1 MKSLQAIIVFT
12 ICMLL
17 VHDMQA
23 NDGIMMVALQ
33 IRPSK
38 PRIVLEDVTQQDLE
52 KLHSLIKENKSLEE
66 IEACE
71 IWRKLSNPTKESVQ
85 NVRRFPTE
93 KTKDEQRAFLKFHD
107 ETMLDIQRH
116 LLDAATRCHL
126 NGDYDHEITLF
137 DKMFLLSRFN
147 YNVVRVQND
156 LLRQHVYPLFL
167 YNRLSTSQKRRL
179 FESAST
185 NLHRLPF
192 DKIYGTATSNVYSPD
207 ETVKEKTIHYKVYS
221 CDFIN
226 SLFLLSVMNALY
238 SEGDDYQR
246 VSRCVYGPLNEDLAM
261 YGLKC
266 KLKGKITPTGFHF
279 YLMTEEP
286 MHFHFANEKEC
297 VHDGETEVE
306 IK

>member
-1 MKSLQAIIVFT
+1 
-12 ICMLL
+12 MLI
-17 VHDMQA
+17 VHDLQA

-38 PRIVLEDVTQQDLE
+38 TRIVLEDVTQQDFE
-52 KLHSLIKENKSLEE
+52 KLHALIQENKSLEE

-71 IWRKLSNPTKESVQ
+71 IWRKLNNPTKESFQ

-107 ETMLDIQRH
+107 EAMLDIQLY
-116 LLDAATRCHL
+116 LLDAATRLHF
-126 NGDYDHEITLF
+126 NGDYDHEIVLF

-147 YNVVRVQND
+147 YHVVRVQND

-167 YNRLSTSQKRRL
+167 YSRLSSSQKRRL

-192 DKIYGTATSNVYSPD
+192 DKIYGTATSHVYSPD
-207 ETVKEKTIHYKVYS
+207 ENVKEKTIHYKVYS

-226 SLFLLSVMNALY
+226 SLFLLSVMNAL
-238 SEGDDYQR
+238 SLEGDNTRKVDHFQQ
-246 VSRCVYGPLNEDLAM
+246 SLSFDLAM
-261 YGLKC
+261 YGLKYS
-266 KLKGKITPTGFHF
+266 LKGRITSQGFHF
-279 YLMTEEP
+279 YLMTQEP

-297 VHDGETEVE
+297 VHDGEREVE